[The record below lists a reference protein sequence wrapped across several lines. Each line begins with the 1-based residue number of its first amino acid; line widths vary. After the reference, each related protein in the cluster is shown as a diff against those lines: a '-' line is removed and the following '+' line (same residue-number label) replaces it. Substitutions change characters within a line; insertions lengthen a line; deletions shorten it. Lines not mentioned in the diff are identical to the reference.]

1 MLSVDN
7 VAVFIYVKMWYTC
20 NNKSSMKWGIPMLIT
35 GIEVQDAPALLNLQL
50 QLDKENS
57 FMMYEYGE
65 RPKQISLVKEMIER
79 FHDTGSLL
87 LAARTRK
94 ELAGYISAERGNA
107 NRINHTAY
115 VVIGVLEKHQKQG
128 VATGLME
135 YLVKWAKS
143 SKITRLELTVMTH
156 NTAAITLYKKFGFK
170 QEGIREKAMLVDRK
184 YVDEY
189 YMAKLL

>member
-1 MLSVDN
+1 
-7 VAVFIYVKMWYTC
+7 
-20 NNKSSMKWGIPMLIT
+20 MLIT
-35 GIEVQDAPALLNLQL
+35 GIEVQDAAALLNLQI

-57 FMMYEYGE
+57 FMLYEYGE
-65 RPKQISLVKEMIER
+65 RPQQISRVKEMIEH
-79 FHDTGSLL
+79 FHDSGSLL

-94 ELAGYISAERGNA
+94 ELAGYISAVRGSV

-115 VVIGVLEKHQKQG
+115 VVIGVLEKHQRQG
-128 VATGLME
+128 VATSLME

>member
-1 MLSVDN
+1 
-7 VAVFIYVKMWYTC
+7 
-20 NNKSSMKWGIPMLIT
+20 MLIT
-35 GIEVQDAPALLNLQL
+35 GIEVQDAAALLNLQI

-57 FMMYEYGE
+57 FMLYEYGE
-65 RPKQISLVKEMIER
+65 RPQQISRVKEMIEHC
-79 FHDTGSLL
+79 HDSGSLL

-94 ELAGYISAERGNA
+94 ELAGYISAVRGSA

-115 VVIGVLEKHQKQG
+115 VVIGVLEKHQRQG
-128 VATGLME
+128 VATSLME

>member
-1 MLSVDN
+1 
-7 VAVFIYVKMWYTC
+7 
-20 NNKSSMKWGIPMLIT
+20 MLIT

-57 FMMYEYGE
+57 FMLYEYGE
-65 RPKQISLVKEMIER
+65 RPKQMSIVKEMIEH
-79 FHDTGSLL
+79 FHNTGSLL

-94 ELAGYISAERGNA
+94 GLAGYISAERGNA
-107 NRINHTAY
+107 NRISHTAY
-115 VVIGVLEKHQKQG
+115 VVIGVLDKHQRQG
-128 VATGLME
+128 VGAGLME
-135 YLVKWAKS
+135 YLLKWAKS

-156 NTAAITLYKKFGFK
+156 NKAAISLYEKFGFK